1 LGNSAIAP
9 VRKLVHPRAQQLPL
23 YSRPLPKKVGVTSIQ
38 EGNAMLRRLIL
49 ARIAAAEKDLGVPL
63 EYCRYIVRVSLRA
76 SLKFAKFLA
85 VDEYHRVL
93 PPGPCYV
100 ARIVAV
106 RDADCGTCVQIAVNQ
121 AKKAGLTDEV
131 LRAVLCGKPGDL
143 PEELSDAY
151 RFAEAVVT
159 ANGEEDSLRERIRL
173 RYGDEG
179 LIEMALAIASCRV
192 FPITKRALGYA
203 VSCSA
208 LPVRV

>member
-1 LGNSAIAP
+1 
-9 VRKLVHPRAQQLPL
+9 
-23 YSRPLPKKVGVTSIQ
+23 
-38 EGNAMLRRLIL
+38 MLRRLIL
-49 ARIAAAEKDLGVPL
+49 ARIASGEKELGVPL
-63 EYCRYIVRVSLRA
+63 EYCRFIVRASLRA
-76 SLKFAKFLA
+76 FFKFLKFLA
-85 VDEYHRVL
+85 VDEYRRVL

-106 RDADCGTCVQIAVNQ
+106 RHEDCGTCVQIAVNQ
-121 AKKAGLTDEV
+121 AKKAGVPAEQ
-131 LRAVLCGKPGDL
+131 LRAVLDGKLDGL
-143 PEELSDAY
+143 PEELTEAY

-159 ANGEEDSLRERIRL
+159 ANGELDAWRERIRL

-208 LPVRV
+208 VAVRV

>member
-1 LGNSAIAP
+1 
-9 VRKLVHPRAQQLPL
+9 
-23 YSRPLPKKVGVTSIQ
+23 
-38 EGNAMLRRLIL
+38 MLRRLIL

-76 SLKFAKFLA
+76 SFKFAKFLA
-85 VDEYHRVL
+85 VDEYRRVL
-93 PPGPCYV
+93 PPAPCYV

-106 RDADCGTCVQIAVNQ
+106 KDADCGTCVQIAVNQ
-121 AKKAGLTDEV
+121 AKKAGVPAEL
-131 LRAVLCGKPGDL
+131 LRAVLDGKLDDL
-143 PEELSDAY
+143 PEEVRDAY

-159 ANGEEDSLRERIRL
+159 ASGEDDALRERIRL

-192 FPITKRALGYA
+192 FPMVKRALGYA

-208 LPVRV
+208 VAVRV